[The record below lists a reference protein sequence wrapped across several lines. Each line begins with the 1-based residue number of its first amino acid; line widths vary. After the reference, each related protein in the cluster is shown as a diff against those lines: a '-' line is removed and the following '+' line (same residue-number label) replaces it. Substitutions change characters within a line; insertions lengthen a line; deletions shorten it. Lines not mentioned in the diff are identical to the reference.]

1 MNLRKT
7 LIVVAGPTA
16 SGKTAL
22 AIALAKHFK
31 TVIISA
37 DSRQFYKEISI
48 GTAKPSIEEQDGVR
62 HYYVDSHSIHDYFTV
77 AEYEKE
83 VIQLLDELFVENQ
96 FVILVGGSGLFV
108 DAVCYG
114 LDDFPSDKNVKQTL
128 NELLEKEGISFLL
141 EELKEKDINYLNR
154 IDSKNPFR
162 VIRALEIMRL
172 SNKTMTDLLIEKK
185 EIIRD
190 FEIQKFI
197 IDLPREIL
205 YDRINRRVD
214 EMISYGFQNEVE
226 KVYPFK
232 ELQTLNTV
240 GYSEFFSYLDGEIDL
255 NKAIDLMKQ
264 NSRRYAKRQL
274 TWFRR
279 DKNSIWL
286 RGQNKMDQF
295 KEIINTIG

>member
-22 AIALAKHFK
+22 AITLAKHFN

-37 DSRQFYKEISI
+37 DSRQFYKELSI
-48 GTAKPSIEEQDGVR
+48 GTAKPSVEEQDGVP
-62 HYYVDSHSIHDYFTV
+62 HYFIDSHSIHDYFTV

-83 VIQLLDELFVENQ
+83 VIQLLDDLFVDNQ
-96 FVILVGGSGLFV
+96 FVVLAGGSGLFV

-141 EELKEKDINYLNR
+141 EELKEKDINYFNQ

-214 EMISYGFQNEVE
+214 EMISSGFQNEVK

-240 GYSEFFSYLDGEIDL
+240 GYSELFSYLDGEIDL
-255 NKAIDLMKQ
+255 SKAINLMKQ

-286 RGQNKMDQF
+286 KGQNKMDQF
-295 KEIINTIG
+295 KEIISNIG